1 VKALR
6 AYAALAF
13 ATASWGIGTATAKYA
28 VGPLGAFTTL
38 VIELSAAAL
47 VLWLAMTIRACR
59 ASRASLSGPAGLSGL
74 SGRRPRSRSIP
85 LRRYLLLGLVEPVI
99 TYGALDLGLQRTS
112 AADASLLDGLQS
124 CIVLVLG
131 VLLLKEAVTRR
142 SLAGVLVAALG
153 GALLAGAHFTARGL
167 LGDALVLLG
176 SLGGSWSVILVSTMT
191 EQADALELTA
201 YQFGV
206 GFVFSLPIA
215 FVAWG
220 TGGERMPGA
229 GDLRYVAAAAGI
241 GLVSFGAGYL
251 AYNYGVARVPVGA
264 AGMALN
270 LIPLF
275 GVTTAVLALGER
287 LSVFEVIG
295 GALIIAG
302 VAVFPYTTKESVQ
315 DLDPRHVGD
324 AARDGLAR

>member
-1 VKALR
+1 VTALR

-13 ATASWGIGTATAKYA
+13 ATASWGVGTATAKYA

-38 VIELSAAAL
+38 IIELFAASL
-47 VLWLAMTIRACR
+47 VLWLAMATRARR
-59 ASRASLSGPAGLSGL
+59 ARRSG
-74 SGRRPRSRSIP
+74 SGRRPRSIP

-142 SLAGVLVAALG
+142 SLAGVLVATLG

-220 TGGERMPGA
+220 TGGEHMPGA

-287 LSVFEVIG
+287 LSVFEVLG

-302 VAVFPYTTKESVQ
+302 VAVFPYTTK
-315 DLDPRHVGD
+315 DPDPRYVRD
-324 AARDGLAR
+324 AAPDGVTR

>member
-1 VKALR
+1 MR

-13 ATASWGIGTATAKYA
+13 APISWGVGAAMAKYA

-38 VIELSAAAL
+38 IIELFAASL
-47 VLWLAMTIRACR
+47 VLWAAMARR
-59 ASRASLSGPAGLSGL
+59 PAGW
-74 SGRRPRSRSIP
+74 RARSIP

-112 AADASLLDGLQS
+112 AATATLLDGLQS

-131 VLLLKEAVTRR
+131 LLLLNEAISRR
-142 SLAGVLVAALG
+142 SLAGVMVATLG
-153 GALLAGAHFTARGL
+153 GVLLAGAHFTARGL
-167 LGDALVLLG
+167 LGDGLVLIG
-176 SLGGSWSVILVSTMT
+176 SLGGSWSVILVSSMT

-206 GFVFSLPIA
+206 GFVFSIPIA
-215 FVAWG
+215 LFAWG
-220 TGGERMPGA
+220 TGAEHLPGVA
-229 GDLRYVAAAAGI
+229 DLRYVGVAAGI

-270 LIPLF
+270 LIPLS
-275 GVTTAVLALGER
+275 GVTAAVLILGER
-287 LSVFEVIG
+287 LSVAEVVG

-302 VAVFPYTTKESVQ
+302 VAVFPYTMKETAQVPDPGPLAPSACSGG
-315 DLDPRHVGD
+315 LDTLNG
-324 AARDGLAR
+324 

>member
-13 ATASWGIGTATAKYA
+13 AAASWGIGTATAKYA

-38 VIELSAAAL
+38 IIELFAASV
-47 VLWLAMTIRACR
+47 VLWLAMAVRACR
-59 ASRASLSGPAGLSGL
+59 
-74 SGRRPRSRSIP
+74 SGRRPRVIP

-142 SLAGVLVAALG
+142 SLAGVLVATAG
-153 GALLAGAHFTARGL
+153 GALLAGAHFTSRGL

-176 SLGGSWSVILVSTMT
+176 SLGGSWSVILVSAMT

-206 GFVFSLPIA
+206 GFVFSLP
-215 FVAWG
+215 VVVCAWG
-220 TGGERMPGA
+220 TGGEHVPGLA
-229 GDLRYVAAAAGI
+229 DARYVVAAAGI

-287 LSVFEVIG
+287 LSAFEVIG

-302 VAVFPYTTKESVQ
+302 VAVFPYATKEPVQ
-315 DLDPRHVGD
+315 AD
-324 AARDGLAR
+324 AVLVE